1 MTSVL
6 NILFGGQPENLE
18 YIGYGDCPQCGD
30 DCAEFW
36 RDKETG
42 KTYVR
47 CPYIMCDGWHKLM
60 EVDNAD

>member
-1 MTSVL
+1 MTSAI
-6 NILFGGQPENLE
+6 NALFGGQPENLE

-47 CPYIMCDGWHKLM
+47 CPYFMCDGWHKLM
-60 EVDNAD
+60 EVRDD